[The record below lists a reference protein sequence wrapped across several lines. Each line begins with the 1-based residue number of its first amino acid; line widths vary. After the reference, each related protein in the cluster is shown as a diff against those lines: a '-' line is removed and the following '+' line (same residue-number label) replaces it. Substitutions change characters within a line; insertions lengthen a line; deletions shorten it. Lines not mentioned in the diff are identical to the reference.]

1 LPSTRRAVV
10 VDEGWR
16 SGSISAE
23 IIARIMEQAF
33 WSLDAPL
40 GRVCA
45 KEVPI
50 PYPSHLEAASIPQVA
65 GIVAAAR
72 AAMGRAELMAIFVMP
87 SLGADMEDGKLVEWL
102 VKPGDTVH
110 RGDVVAV
117 VETQKGAIEIEI
129 FEDGIV
135 QSLEAELGT
144 TLPVGAPLA
153 LIGDGTAATASVQ
166 KPEPKPAPPPAAAR
180 QAAPAE
186 PEPAEAQLEPE
197 PTPEPKAATPATP
210 VAAAEPPA
218 APAPPAPAVKAAP
231 AVTSDH
237 VAASPAARALA
248 AEKGIDLA
256 GVTGSWPGGAI
267 VLADVERAAAQPA
280 AAPATGLAAPAKPA
294 RGFDIEAMR
303 QGIAAAMTRSKR
315 EIPHYYMTHEV
326 DLQKATDW
334 LAQKNADVGP
344 AERLLMGAL
353 FVKAT
358 ALAAKAV
365 DGINGHFDKDG
376 FTRSESVNAG
386 VAVALRGG
394 GLVAP
399 AVPAADELSLAK
411 LMNAMRDVVAR
422 ARAGR
427 LRSSEM
433 ISGTITISSL
443 GERGVDQMTGV
454 IYPPQVALVT
464 FGTPRPVPRVV
475 GGEVQPRQAVAVTLA
490 ADHRASDGRRGAR
503 FLTEI
508 DKLLQS
514 PEAL

>member
-1 LPSTRRAVV
+1 MSV
-10 VDEGWR
+10 
-16 SGSISAE
+16 
-23 IIARIMEQAF
+23 
-33 WSLDAPL
+33 
-40 GRVCA
+40 
-45 KEVPI
+45 
-50 PYPSHLEAASIPQVA
+50 
-65 GIVAAAR
+65 
-72 AAMGRAELMAIFVMP
+72 FVMP

-102 VKPGDTVH
+102 VKPGDAVH

-153 LIGDGTAATASVQ
+153 LIGDGTVATAPVQ
-166 KPEPKPAPPPAAAR
+166 KPEPRPSPPPAAAR

-186 PEPAEAQLEPE
+186 PEPAEAKPEPE
-197 PTPEPKAATPATP
+197 PQPEPKVAETGAVAPAKP
-210 VAAAEPPA
+210 VAAVPEPPA

-231 AVTSDH
+231 VVASGH

-248 AEKGIDLA
+248 AEKGIDLT

-399 AVPAADELSLAK
+399 AVPAADELSLAE
-411 LMNAMRDVVAR
+411 LMDAMRDVVAR
-422 ARAGR
+422 ARAGACAR
-427 LRSSEM
+427 
-433 ISGTITISSL
+433 
-443 GERGVDQMTGV
+443 
-454 IYPPQVALVT
+454 
-464 FGTPRPVPRVV
+464 PR
-475 GGEVQPRQAVAVTLA
+475 
-490 ADHRASDGRRGAR
+490 
-503 FLTEI
+503 
-508 DKLLQS
+508 
-514 PEAL
+514 

>member
-1 LPSTRRAVV
+1 MSV
-10 VDEGWR
+10 
-16 SGSISAE
+16 
-23 IIARIMEQAF
+23 
-33 WSLDAPL
+33 
-40 GRVCA
+40 
-45 KEVPI
+45 
-50 PYPSHLEAASIPQVA
+50 
-65 GIVAAAR
+65 
-72 AAMGRAELMAIFVMP
+72 FVMP
-87 SLGADMEDGKLVEWL
+87 SLGADMEAGKLVEWL

-135 QSLEAELGT
+135 QSLEAELGA
-144 TLPVGAPLA
+144 TLPVGATLA
-153 LIGDGTAATASVQ
+153 MIGDGTAAAAP
-166 KPEPKPAPPPAAAR
+166 KPEPKPAPPPAVAR

-186 PEPAEAQLEPE
+186 PEPAP
-197 PTPEPKAATPATP
+197 PPAAVP
-210 VAAAEPPA
+210 EPPA

-231 AVTSDH
+231 VVASGH

-248 AEKGIDLA
+248 AEKGIELA
-256 GVTGSWPGGAI
+256 HVAGSWPGGAI

-280 AAPATGLAAPAKPA
+280 AAPATGPAAPAKPA
-294 RGFDIEAMR
+294 RGFDVEAMR

-326 DLQKATDW
+326 DLQRATDW
-334 LAQKNADVGP
+334 LTQKNADVVP
-344 AERLLMGAL
+344 ADRLLMGAL

-365 DGINGHFDKDG
+365 EGINGHFEQG
-376 FTRSESVNAG
+376 AYVPSETVNAG

-399 AVPAADELSLAK
+399 AIPDADEKSLAG
-411 LMNAMRDVVAR
+411 LMAGMRDLVTR

-433 ISGTITISSL
+433 TSGTITISSL

-454 IYPPQVALVT
+454 IYPPQVAMVT
-464 FGTPRPVPRVV
+464 FGTPRAAARVV
-475 GGEVQPRQAVAVTLA
+475 EDAIRIRQVVAVTLA
-490 ADHRASDGRRGAR
+490 ADHRTSDGRRGAR

-508 DKLLQS
+508 DKLLQA

>member
-1 LPSTRRAVV
+1 MSV
-10 VDEGWR
+10 
-16 SGSISAE
+16 
-23 IIARIMEQAF
+23 
-33 WSLDAPL
+33 
-40 GRVCA
+40 
-45 KEVPI
+45 
-50 PYPSHLEAASIPQVA
+50 
-65 GIVAAAR
+65 
-72 AAMGRAELMAIFVMP
+72 FVMP

-102 VKPGDTVH
+102 VKPGDAVH

-135 QSLEAELGT
+135 QSLEAELGA
-144 TLPVGAPLA
+144 TLPVGATLA
-153 LIGDGTAATASVQ
+153 LIGDATAAAAPEL
-166 KPEPKPAPPPAAAR
+166 KPEPKPAPPPVAAR

-186 PEPAEAQLEPE
+186 PQSAEAKPE
-197 PTPEPKAATPATP
+197 PDPQPAPVKVSVPEPQPVTVEAKAPLPATPEPETLRPKLAETLAARHEIEVPPSSAPIPLATG
-210 VAAAEPPA
+210 
-218 APAPPAPAVKAAP
+218 
-231 AVTSDH
+231 TGSG

-267 VLADVERAAAQPA
+267 VLADVERAAAGTA
-280 AAPATGLAAPAKPA
+280 EAPAPRTPPAKPA
-294 RGFDIEAMR
+294 RGFDVEAMR

-326 DLQKATDW
+326 DLQQATDW
-334 LAQKNADVGP
+334 LARMNANVAP
-344 AERLLMGAL
+344 ADRLLMGAL

-358 ALAAKAV
+358 ALAAKQV
-365 DGINGHFDKDG
+365 DGLNGHFDKDG
-376 FTRSESVNAG
+376 FTRSETVNAG

-399 AVPAADELSLAK
+399 AIPAADRLSLAE
-411 LMNAMRDVVAR
+411 LMAAMRDVVAR

-433 ISGTITISSL
+433 TSGTITISSL
-443 GERGVDQMTGV
+443 GDRGVDQMTGV

-464 FGTPRPVPRVV
+464 FGTPRAMARVL
-475 GGEVQPRQAVAVTLA
+475 GDSIQIRQAVAVTLA

>member
-1 LPSTRRAVV
+1 MSV
-10 VDEGWR
+10 
-16 SGSISAE
+16 
-23 IIARIMEQAF
+23 
-33 WSLDAPL
+33 
-40 GRVCA
+40 
-45 KEVPI
+45 
-50 PYPSHLEAASIPQVA
+50 
-65 GIVAAAR
+65 
-72 AAMGRAELMAIFVMP
+72 FVMP

-102 VKPGDTVH
+102 VKPGDAVH

-144 TLPVGAPLA
+144 TLPVGAALA
-153 LIGDGTAATASVQ
+153 LIGDGTAAAAPER
-166 KPEPKPAPPPAAAR
+166 KPEPKPARPPAAAR
-180 QAAPAE
+180 AAAPAE
-186 PEPAEAQLEPE
+186 PEPAEAKPEPE
-197 PTPEPKAATPATP
+197 PQPHPEPKVAETGEPAP
-210 VAAAEPPA
+210 AMPEPPA
-218 APAPPAPAVKAAP
+218 AAAPPAPAVKAAP
-231 AVTSDH
+231 VVASGH

-248 AEKGIDLA
+248 SEKGIELA
-256 GVTGSWPGGAI
+256 GLTGSWPGGAI
-267 VLADVERAAAQPA
+267 VLADVERAVGGTGEA
-280 AAPATGLAAPAKPA
+280 AAPRTPSA

-326 DLQKATDW
+326 DLQQATDW

-344 AERLLMGAL
+344 ADRLLMGAL

-358 ALAAKAV
+358 ALAAKQV
-365 DGINGHFDKDG
+365 DGLNGHFNKDG
-376 FTRSESVNAG
+376 FTRSEAVNAG

-399 AVPAADELSLAK
+399 AIPAADRLSLAE
-411 LMNAMRDVVAR
+411 LMAAMRDVVAR

-433 ISGTITISSL
+433 TSGTITISSL

-464 FGTPRPVPRVV
+464 FGTPRPVPRVF
-475 GGEVQPRQAVAVTLA
+475 GDEVRPRQAVAVTLA

-503 FLTEI
+503 FLAEI
-508 DKLLQS
+508 DKLLQT